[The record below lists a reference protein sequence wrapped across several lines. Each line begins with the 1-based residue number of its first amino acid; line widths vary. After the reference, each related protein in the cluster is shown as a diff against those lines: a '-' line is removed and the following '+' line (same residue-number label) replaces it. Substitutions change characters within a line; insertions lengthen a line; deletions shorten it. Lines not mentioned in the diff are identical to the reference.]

1 MTDHETAAVAEREL
15 DGILEDMV
23 LDSPDVEHFLAQL
36 TRLAA
41 RSLLAPDSEVECS
54 TTLLRPRKTA
64 TIASTSIRALDMDE
78 FQYSLGD
85 GPCLAAARTRRIVYV
100 RDIDRDTRW
109 PQYQQAAGSGF
120 RSVLGV
126 PIPIDG
132 EASAS
137 LNLYSTSA
145 AAFDEE
151 ALEAA
156 RTFARLASKS
166 LRLAVRIAHLS
177 DTAHD
182 LRAAME
188 SRTTIGLAAGI
199 LMGQNGCTKDAAMTI
214 LKQAST
220 DRNLKLRDI
229 AAAVVAAAD
238 GRDG

>member
-1 MTDHETAAVAEREL
+1 MTDPQAAAVTGQGL
-15 DGILEDMV
+15 DSILEDLV
-23 LDSPDVEHFLAQL
+23 LESPDVEHFLAQL

-41 RSLLAPDSEVECS
+41 RNLLAPDSEVECS

-85 GPCLAAARTRRIVYV
+85 GPCLTAARTRRIVYIG
-100 RDIDRDTRW
+100 DIESDTRW
-109 PQYQQAAGSGF
+109 PEYQQAADTGF

-132 EASAS
+132 EVSAS

-188 SRTTIGLAAGI
+188 SRTTVALAAGI
-199 LMGQNGCTKDAAMTI
+199 IMGQQGSSQDSAMR
-214 LKQAST
+214 LLQQASAE
-220 DRNLKLRDI
+220 RNLKLRDI
-229 AAAVVAAAD
+229 AAAVIAAAE
-238 GRDG
+238 GQGH